1 MRHVKIHADKVDE
14 LRNVG
19 KVKLKNL
26 KEFLQFELDRR
37 EEVLEEEDY
46 LNFSIPVNFDVD
58 KVFGLDVCSSDNDDY
73 VNLYLNWYPAFDK
86 KPADRIHLF
95 MVYCNNSIPGD
106 DFDLDIKLKQYHR
119 IMIARRLNK
128 EFEAKYGKSL
138 RKYWKE
144 KIDDEK

>member
-46 LNFSIPVNFDVD
+46 
-58 KVFGLDVCSSDNDDY
+58 G
-73 VNLYLNWYPAFDK
+73 
-86 KPADRIHLF
+86 
-95 MVYCNNSIPGD
+95 
-106 DFDLDIKLKQYHR
+106 
-119 IMIARRLNK
+119 
-128 EFEAKYGKSL
+128 
-138 RKYWKE
+138 
-144 KIDDEK
+144 